1 MMKLKKEYADAMQ
14 LASLQQQKIAK
25 HPIVG
30 FSADNRQI
38 FYNLVEQTY
47 SILIK
52 IERLSYEKEF
62 LKLVLA

>member
-14 LASLQQQKIAK
+14 LASLQQQKIAE

-30 FSADNRQI
+30 FGTDNRQI
-38 FYNLVEQTY
+38 FYNLVKQMY

-62 LKLVLA
+62 IKLVLA